1 MNSATPATVF
11 VVDDDADVRAAMQRL
26 LKTVGLHTEA
36 FASAK
41 DFLQRNLPQGP
52 SCLILDIRLPGM
64 SGLDVQQKLVEAG
77 TRIPI
82 IFITAHADVP
92 LAVRAMKSG
101 AVEFLT
107 KPFRGQD
114 LVDAVQQALARDEAT
129 SQERSDVA
137 ALQERY
143 GTPLTAREREVMGL
157 IVSGMHTKKVGST
170 LGMSEITVAVHRGRI
185 IRKMPAGSPAE
196 LGRMAE
202 RLKLTPTK
210 YA

>member
-1 MNSATPATVF
+1 MNFPTPATVF

-26 LKTVGLHTEA
+26 LKTVGLHAEA

-41 DFLQRNLPQGP
+41 DFLQRNVPQGP

-77 TRIPI
+77 TRIPV

-92 LAVRAMKSG
+92 LAVKAMKLG

-114 LVDAVQQALARDEAT
+114 LVDAVQQALVRDEAT

-137 ALQERY
+137 ALRERY
-143 GTPLTAREREVMGL
+143 STLTAREREVMGL

-170 LGMSEITVAVHRGRI
+170 LHLSEITVAVHRGRVM
-185 IRKMPAGSPAE
+185 RKMHAGSPAE

-202 RLKLTPTK
+202 KLKLPQAK
-210 YA
+210 YV

>member
-1 MNSATPATVF
+1 MNSPTPATVF

-26 LKTVGLHTEA
+26 LKTVGLHPEA

-41 DFLQRNLPQGP
+41 DFLQRNVPQGP
-52 SCLILDIRLPGM
+52 SCLILDVRLPGM

-92 LAVRAMKSG
+92 LAVKAMKWG

-114 LVDAVQQALARDEAT
+114 LVDAVQEALARDEAT

-143 GTPLTAREREVMGL
+143 STLTAREREVMGL
-157 IVSGMHTKKVGST
+157 IVSGMHTKMVAST
-170 LGMSEITVAVHRGRI
+170 LRMSEITVAVHRGRLM
-185 IRKMPAGSPAE
+185 RKMHAGSLAE

-202 RLKLTPTK
+202 KLKLPQAK
-210 YA
+210 CA

>member
-1 MNSATPATVF
+1 MNSPTPATVF

-26 LKTVGLHTEA
+26 LKTVGLHAEA

-41 DFLQRNLPQGP
+41 DFLERNLPQGP
-52 SCLILDIRLPGM
+52 TCLILDIRLPGI

-129 SQERSDVA
+129 SKERSDVA

-143 GTPLTAREREVMGL
+143 STLTSREREVMGL
-157 IVSGMHTKKVGST
+157 IVSGMHTKNVGAT
-170 LGMSEITVAVHRGRI
+170 LRMSEITVAVHRGRI
-185 IRKMPAGSPAE
+185 IRKMHAGSPAE

-202 RLKLTPTK
+202 KLKLPESK
-210 YA
+210 